1 MPIDVSVSI
10 SRIANMS
17 TDIRKVGY
25 ASIAVID
32 LQDSGMVA
40 IETISVTR
48 DACDLSGAW
57 LLKSFEKEKIQN
69 LLSDK
74 ILVLLGTSKDSEK
87 KLTEIAKNQVFVSD
101 FLNEAKAEAAEAMRL
116 YEDFKAT
123 NEKDYAEYMSI
134 KPAER
139 KLLPKVTKKNLTEPT
154 FSKWPSKLDLSE
166 SESEMANL
174 GKLSQ
179 IDGTP
184 AEMRKVLAAS
194 RLIQMLVYMWK
205 LDETE
210 RVSRQ
215 YVKDEIAAETI
226 LPVAWLNQIN
236 R

>member
-1 MPIDVSVSI
+1 VPIDVSVSI
-10 SRIANMS
+10 SRIDSMS
-17 TDIRKVGY
+17 TEIRKVGY

-57 LLKSFEKEKIQN
+57 LIESSEKEKIEN

-74 ILVLLGTSKDSEK
+74 LLVFLGKNTDSGK
-87 KLTEIAKNQVFVSD
+87 KLIGNTRNQVFVSD
-101 FLNEAKAEAAEAMRL
+101 FLEEAEAEAAQAMRL
-116 YEDFKAT
+116 YEDFQAK
-123 NEKDYAEYMSI
+123 NEKDYAAYMSI

-139 KLLPKVTKKNLTEPT
+139 KLLPKVTKKNLIEPT
-154 FSKWPSKLDLSE
+154 FSDWPSKLDLSN
-166 SESEMANL
+166 SETEMANL

-215 YVKDEIAAETI
+215 YVKDDIAVETI
-226 LPVAWLNQIN
+226 LPVAWLNKLDK
-236 R
+236 

>member
-1 MPIDVSVSI
+1 MSVSR
-10 SRIANMS
+10 SRIGNMS

-32 LQDSGMVA
+32 LQDSGVVA

-48 DACDLSGAW
+48 DECNLSGAW
-57 LLKSFEKEKIQN
+57 LLKSFDQEKIEN

-74 ILVLLGTSKDSEK
+74 LLVLLGTNQDSVK
-87 KLTEIAKNQVFVSD
+87 KLTKYTKNQVLVSE
-101 FLNEAKAEAAEAMRL
+101 FLNEAKAEADEAMRL
-116 YEDFKAT
+116 YGQFKVT
-123 NEKDYAEYMSI
+123 NEKDYAAYMSI

-139 KLLPKVTKKNLTEPT
+139 KLLPKVTKKNLIEPT
-154 FSKWPSKLDLSE
+154 FSNWPSRLDLSE
-166 SESEMANL
+166 SESEMAKL

-184 AEMRKVLAAS
+184 TEMRKVLAAS

-215 YVKDEIAAETI
+215 YVKDEIAVETI
-226 LPVAWLNQIN
+226 LPLAWLNKIEK
-236 R
+236 